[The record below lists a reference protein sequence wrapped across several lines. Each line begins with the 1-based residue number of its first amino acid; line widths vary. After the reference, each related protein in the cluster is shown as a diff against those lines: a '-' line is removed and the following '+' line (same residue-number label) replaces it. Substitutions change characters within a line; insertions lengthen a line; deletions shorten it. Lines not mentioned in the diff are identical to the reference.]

1 MNFWKTEMQNVSH
14 LITLLGGTGKV
25 AEHLN
30 IKPSAI
36 SNWKKLNKIPNNKK
50 DALKVLGMGMN
61 VKTDEFLTTKN
72 LINLKANILLIIS
85 GGIAC
90 YKSLEIIRLIKKT
103 DIELDVVITKS
114 AQKFITPLLVTSL
127 NEKKCYTDLF
137 SIEDEAQMNH
147 ITLARK
153 PDIILVAP
161 ATANIIAKIAHGI
174 ADDLASTTI
183 LASFS
188 KIMIAPSMNPV
199 MWNNLVTKE
208 NCQKLLNR
216 GTIFIEPDN
225 GDMACGESGSGRL
238 PEPKVIFERL
248 ISELFTKKN
257 IKNSHLKGTSVIIT
271 AGPTIEDIDP
281 VRFISNRSSGKQGFA
296 IASELADRGA
306 NVTLITGPVDIPK
319 PKNLNVIQIVSA
331 QEMFERTMSELPADV
346 VICAAAVAD
355 WRLIPEGNKYKGLS
369 INNKIKKSDKT
380 LIFKTVQNPD
390 IISEIAKSKIKPKLI
405 IGFSA
410 ETENLVQNSKDKL
423 IAKNIDLIIAND
435 VSENK
440 VFGKDVNKVYI
451 IDKNNCEEWIEQS
464 KKSVAFKIAD
474 RINEILSLNSK

>member
-1 MNFWKTEMQNVSH
+1 MTEVSH
-14 LITLLGGTGKV
+14 LIALLGGTGKV
-25 AEHLN
+25 AQHLN

-50 DALKVLGMGMN
+50 GALKILGMGLN

-72 LINLKANILLIIS
+72 LSNLKANILLIIS

-114 AQKFITPLLVTSL
+114 AQQFITPLLVTSL

-147 ITLARK
+147 ITLARR

-161 ATANIIAKIAHGI
+161 ATANIIAKIANGF

-199 MWNNLVTKE
+199 MWNNLATKE
-208 NCQKLLNR
+208 NYQKLLSR
-216 GTIFIEPDN
+216 GATFIEPDS

-238 PEPKVIFERL
+238 PEPQVIFERL
-248 ISELFTKKN
+248 ISELNVNKYTE
-257 IKNSHLKGTSVIIT
+257 NSQLKGTSVIIT
-271 AGPTIEDIDP
+271 AGPTIEEIDP

-296 IASELADRGA
+296 IASELFNRGA

-319 PKNLNVIQIVSA
+319 PKNLNIIQVTSA
-331 QEMFERTMSELPADV
+331 QEMFERTMSQLPADV
-346 VICAAAVAD
+346 VICSAAVAD
-355 WRLIPEGNKYKGLS
+355 WRLIPEGYKYKKSGT
-369 INNKIKKSDKT
+369 NKKIKKSDET
-380 LIFKTVQNPD
+380 LIFKTIQNPD
-390 IISEIAKSKIKPKLI
+390 IISNIAKSKIKPKLI

-410 ETENLVQNSKDKL
+410 ETENVVKNAKNKL

-440 VFGKDVNKVYI
+440 VFGKDINKVYV

-474 RINEILSLNSK
+474 KINEILSLNSK